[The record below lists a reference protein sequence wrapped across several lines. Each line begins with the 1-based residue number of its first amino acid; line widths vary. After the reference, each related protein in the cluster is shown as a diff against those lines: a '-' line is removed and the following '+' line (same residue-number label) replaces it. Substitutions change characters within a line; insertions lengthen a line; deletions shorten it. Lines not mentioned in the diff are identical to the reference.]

1 MKHKTISML
10 LTSLLLCGCMA
21 NEPSKPKT
29 AKLSNNLPSEK
40 VELQDSVKKNEKQS
54 DNQKKVQQ
62 KKQTEIKKEPKSGT
76 VSKITK
82 DSIKTK
88 HEPKIETPKHP
99 AKTLP
104 VTSKPK
110 PDIPDIKEPSKE
122 TVTPTP
128 PPVSEP
134 PTQSYACPYGKD
146 PNLTC
151 DTILDKNFY
160 YKTFSSE
167 SEANNEGY
175 YLMNEVCYIGNLE
188 ITNFSVQ
195 PVYRN
200 DHSIAYYRLNLWSNG
215 TIIQ

>member
-1 MKHKTISML
+1 MKHKTISIL
-10 LTSLLLCGCMA
+10 LASLLLCGCTT
-21 NEPSKPKT
+21 NESSKPKT
-29 AKLSNNLPSEK
+29 VKLSNNPPIEK
-40 VELQDSVKKNEKQS
+40 VESQDSFEKNEKQS

-62 KKQTEIKKEPKSGT
+62 KNQTETKDESKSGIVSKVIKDSNKTKQEPKVET
-76 VSKITK
+76 SKQPTK
-82 DSIKTK
+82 
-88 HEPKIETPKHP
+88 TPP
-99 AKTLP
+99 A
-104 VTSKPK
+104 TSKPK
-110 PDIPDIKEPSKE
+110 PDVPDIKEPPKE

-134 PTQSYACPYGKD
+134 PTPSYACPYGKD

-200 DHSIAYYRLNLWSNG
+200 DHSIAYYGLNLWSNG
-215 TIIQ
+215 TMIQ